1 MINEIKTIIQNYLN
15 NAKLCQLM
23 VGTVTNDGIKV
34 SDRLTIPNELIKGNL
49 KEFVAPGDK
58 VRLIRNHGGQ
68 EFYIVEI
75 IEKKSIFIGTVV
87 SDGINTGTETIP
99 MNRVFG
105 NRKSSLTLGD
115 NVRLLRNLGSND
127 YFILEVISD

>member
-1 MINEIKTIIQNYLN
+1 MINEIKTIIQNYLSN
-15 NAKLCQLM
+15 VKLCQLM
-23 VGTVTNDGIKV
+23 VGTVVSDGIKV

-75 IEKKSIFIGTVV
+75 IGVPVLLNNITVEIEPITVTDGMILSSIKIKG
-87 SDGINTGTETIP
+87 
-99 MNRVFG
+99 
-105 NRKSSLTLGD
+105 
-115 NVRLLRNLGSND
+115 VRRQ
-127 YFILEVISD
+127 